1 MGKTVTIGTPARDA
15 ILKGALQVA
24 KAVGCTYGPLGRHC
38 LMDRMAGLITTKDGV
53 TVARELE
60 DGDRLQN
67 QGTQIL
73 KTACIKVNDLVGD
86 GTTTTAVMAAE
97 MLRLGHKQIVAGQDP
112 MQIARG
118 MLMARD
124 AAVEILEDEATPV
137 TSLEDLERVAML
149 ASNGDEPVAKTM
161 AKACMAVGK
170 DGTISIR
177 DGVSIG
183 VELEL
188 KEGLE
193 LDRGAVSPTF
203 LDPETQSREFDGPLV
218 AVINRQLSSV
228 ADVQEMLEVASQWRP
243 RELLVFSLGV
253 EGEALTTMLMNDN
266 QGTVKSCAVVCPGFG
281 HHKADYLMDLAA
293 LTGADFVDREA
304 GYDSRKWDPEWF
316 GALRAA
322 KVTASRTQ
330 LEAYDEASETIQE
343 QATLLRGQMD
353 SVASEYDRDLLKE
366 RLAKL
371 TGGLAIMKVGDFTES
386 ALKERRARVE
396 DALGSVQASLRGG
409 VLPGGGSSYVRAYVD
424 MDSPDELKD
433 GVDHGWEI
441 VRQGLLAPTVTLAN
455 NAGLEGRAE
464 VQRLIEQLRQGSN
477 VGLDVVTGKL
487 RPLLDEPQI
496 LDPVPVA
503 VSALQSAVSVASTLL
518 TVEAAITMDHPN
530 Q

>member
-1 MGKTVTIGTPARDA
+1 
-15 ILKGALQVA
+15 
-24 KAVGCTYGPLGRHC
+24 
-38 LMDRMAGLITTKDGV
+38 MDRMAGLLTTKDGV

-60 DGDRLQN
+60 DEDRLQN
-67 QGTQIL
+67 MGTQIL
-73 KTACIKVNDLVGD
+73 KTACIKVNDQVGD

-97 MLRLGHKQIVAGQDP
+97 MLRLGHKQIAAGRDP
-112 MQIARG
+112 MQVARG
-118 MLMARD
+118 MTKARD
-124 AAVEILEDEATPV
+124 VVVELLEEEALPI

-149 ASNGDEPVAKTM
+149 SSNGDEPVAKAM

-177 DGVSIG
+177 DGVSVG

-188 KEGLE
+188 KEGME
-193 LDRGAVSPTF
+193 LDKGAVSSSF
-203 LDPETQSREFDGPLV
+203 LDPETREREFDGPLV
-218 AVINRQLSSV
+218 AVINRQLS
-228 ADVQEMLEVASQWRP
+228 AIIDVQDMLEVASQWRP

-253 EGEALTTMLMNDN
+253 DGEALSTMLMNDS

-304 GYDSRKWDPEWF
+304 GYDHREWNPEWF
-316 GALRAA
+316 GALRSA
-322 KVTASRTQ
+322 KVTSSSTQ
-330 LEAYDEASETIQE
+330 VEAYDEASETIEE
-343 QATLLRGQMD
+343 QATRLRGQMD

-409 VLPGGGSSYVRAYVD
+409 VLPGGGCSYVRVYVEMEPPAD
-424 MDSPDELKD
+424 MTPDALC
-433 GVDHGWEI
+433 GWEI
-441 VRQGLLAPTVTLAN
+441 VREGLLKPTITLAD
-455 NAGLEGRAE
+455 NAGMEGVSE
-464 VQRLIEQLRQGSN
+464 VQQLIAVLRENDASI
-477 VGLDVVTGKL
+477 GLDVTTREK
-487 RPLLDEPQI
+487 RDLLGEPQI

-503 VSALQSAVSVASTLL
+503 VSAMKAAVSVASTLL
-518 TVEAAITMDHPN
+518 TVEAAITMDHPDG
-530 Q
+530 